1 MAEGEKTEKA
11 TPKKRWDERK
21 KGHVMLSKD
30 AVAVASL
37 VGGVLILRL
46 TFAASAERIEQ
57 FMAYCITMAKEP
69 FNALPPME
77 ILMQSILL
85 IARVCGPLLGVTILL
100 TLVATMAQTRMLV
113 SFELVKPKFDKI
125 NPLNGFKN
133 LFSLKSLVE
142 VLKNTIKISILLYII
157 YTSLRDIIEVAER
170 YLYAEI
176 SGACSH
182 LFNAIFIMLMKVVLA
197 FLVIAAADFLYQWWD
212 FERQMRMTKQEIK
225 EEYKQTEG
233 DPQVKGRIKQ
243 LQRQMSQSRMMQQV
257 PGADVVVR
265 NPTHVAVALRY
276 HPGEDAA
283 PIVLAKGLDYLAL
296 KIVEVAEQNNVV
308 TIENV
313 PLARTLYAEAEL
325 NQAIPPD
332 LYEAVADVMVYLY
345 KMDRMK
351 APSEVRRELE
361 QPE

>member
-11 TPKKRWDERK
+11 TPKKRRDERK
-21 KGHVMLSKD
+21 KGHVMMSKD

-37 VGGVLILRL
+37 VGSVLILRL
-46 TFAASAERIEQ
+46 TFVPAAEQ
-57 FMAYCITMAKEP
+57 LGSFMRYCFTMARDHTIESS
-69 FNALPPME
+69 MVE
-77 ILMQSILL
+77 ILLQSIVLV
-85 IARVCGPLLGVTILL
+85 ARVAGPLLAVTILL
-100 TLVATMAQTRMLV
+100 TLIATMAQTRMLI
-113 SFELVKPKFDKI
+113 SFELIKPKFDKI

-142 VLKNTIKISILLYII
+142 VLKNTIKIAILLYII
-157 YTSLRDIIEVAER
+157 YTSLRDIMEVAER
-170 YLYAEI
+170 YLYADI
-176 SGACSH
+176 LGACSH
-182 LFNAIFIMLMKVVLA
+182 LFNAIFLMLMKVILA
-197 FLVIAAADFLYQWWD
+197 FIVIAAADFLYQWWD

-283 PIVLAKGLDYLAL
+283 PIVLAKGLDYLVL
-296 KIVEVAEQNNVV
+296 KIVEVAEANDVV
-308 TIENV
+308 TIENRQ
-313 PLARTLYAEAEL
+313 LARTLYAEAEL
-325 NQAIPPD
+325 NRMIPPD

-345 KMDRMK
+345 KMDRIQ
-351 APSEVRRELE
+351 APSEAAREFA
-361 QPE
+361 QPQ

>member
-1 MAEGEKTEKA
+1 
-11 TPKKRWDERK
+11 
-21 KGHVMLSKD
+21 MLSKD

-142 VLKNTIKISILLYII
+142 VLKNTIKISILL
-157 YTSLRDIIEVAER
+157 TSSIRPCGTSSRWRSA
-170 YLYAEI
+170 I
-176 SGACSH
+176 STRRSRARAATCSTP
-182 LFNAIFIMLMKVVLA
+182 F
-197 FLVIAAADFLYQWWD
+197 
-212 FERQMRMTKQEIK
+212 
-225 EEYKQTEG
+225 
-233 DPQVKGRIKQ
+233 
-243 LQRQMSQSRMMQQV
+243 SSC
-257 PGADVVVR
+257 
-265 NPTHVAVALRY
+265 
-276 HPGEDAA
+276 
-283 PIVLAKGLDYLAL
+283 
-296 KIVEVAEQNNVV
+296 
-308 TIENV
+308 
-313 PLARTLYAEAEL
+313 
-325 NQAIPPD
+325 
-332 LYEAVADVMVYLY
+332 
-345 KMDRMK
+345 
-351 APSEVRRELE
+351 
-361 QPE
+361 

>member
-1 MAEGEKTEKA
+1 M
-11 TPKKRWDERK
+11 
-21 KGHVMLSKD
+21 MSKD
-30 AVAVASL
+30 AVAVAAL
-37 VGGVLILRL
+37 VGSVLILRL
-46 TFAASAERIEQ
+46 TFASSAERIEQ
-57 FMAYCITMAKEP
+57 FMAYCIAMAKNP
-69 FNALPPME
+69 SDGLPPME

-142 VLKNTIKISILLYII
+142 VLKNIIKISILLYII